1 MPEITLN
8 IPSEKLQLL
17 KEVSEAMGLESKE
30 LNLISESPEWHQK
43 VLNERME
50 KFQSGHSKLRIWE
63 DFEKDLDEEAAPN

>member
-1 MPEITLN
+1 
-8 IPSEKLQLL
+8 
-17 KEVSEAMGLESKE
+17 MGLESKE

-63 DFEKDLDEEAAPN
+63 DFEKDLDEKTTG

>member
-17 KEVSEAMGLESKE
+17 KEVSEAMGLESTE

-43 VLNERME
+43 VLNERLE

-63 DFEKDLDEEAAPN
+63 DFEKDLDEKTTG